1 MKFFSTPKGLL
12 TVELLALTLLTGFVA
27 AAAGA
32 WLNLAAAVGAAVL
45 IDVAVALLQR
55 RSRIFPD
62 GALLTGLI
70 VAMVLSPGVPWWQ
83 SAFAAAVAI
92 LSKHLLKIG
101 RRPIFNPAA
110 FGLLAALLLFRTG
123 QSWWGA
129 LPLLPVWCIALLL
142 IAGAVITERVNKFP
156 QVLAFLGVYM
166 LLFLFGGLL
175 HVPVAGDA
183 FRNPFIHSAL
193 FLAFFMVTDP
203 PTSPAKYGDQVIFG
217 ILAAVISVADY
228 LVLNGLS
235 YLLVG
240 LLVANGW
247 SAWRSRRPAAQA
259 GRLSSRSTAV

>member
-1 MKFFSTPKGLL
+1 MKFISTPKGLL
-12 TVELLALTLLTGFVA
+12 IVELILLTLCTGFVA

-32 WLNLAAAVGAAVL
+32 WLNLAAAVAAAVL
-45 IDVAVALLQR
+45 IDVVVALLQR

-62 GALLTGLI
+62 GAVLTGLI
-70 VAMVLSPGVPWWQ
+70 VAMVLSPGVPWYQ
-83 SAFAAAVAI
+83 TAFTAGVAI
-92 LSKHLLKIG
+92 LSKHLLKVG
-101 RRPIFNPAA
+101 RKPIFNPAA
-110 FGLLAALLLFRTG
+110 FGLLVALLLFHTG

-129 LPLLPVWCIALLL
+129 LPLLPRWCIALLL
-142 IAGAVITERVNKFP
+142 IAGAVITERVGKFP

-166 LLFLFGGLL
+166 ILFLFGGLL
-175 HVPVAGDA
+175 HLPTAGDA

-217 ILAAVISVADY
+217 VLAAVISVADY

-247 SAWRSRRPAAQA
+247 NAWRVWRPVSQSDRMISR
-259 GRLSSRSTAV
+259 